1 MLSAE
6 VTKKLNEQVAKE
18 MFASNLYL
26 SMSSWC
32 FHNRLDGAGQFLF
45 SHAGQE
51 SDHAK
56 KLITYLNETDSV
68 VELQAIEKPEIV
80 TLKVCLMCLKKLI
93 NMSYQ
98 SQSLST
104 NL

>member
-18 MFASNLYL
+18 MFALNLYL

-56 KLITYLNETDSV
+56 KLITYLNETDFV
-68 VELQAIEKPEIV
+68 VGCTRDRKAKI
-80 TLKVCLMCLKKLI
+80 
-93 NMSYQ
+93 
-98 SQSLST
+98 
-104 NL
+104 